1 MTRLE
6 IEAQALLTSLKTD
19 VTIPILRIFRF
30 TKAEKAKDAGEE
42 VLNWI
47 WDIYTDEL
55 DREFKEMKVREIA
68 LEGKR
73 VKQRPDYL
81 KNEKFAKCVKRCT
94 DELERRNSFED
105 MWFLL
110 MLPSKRNLEFLK
122 ALGGYTGEDGNIP
135 PKKEPDT
142 SHLPD
147 AIVDWTNRK
156 ARKFYL
162 LFEIANE
169 AIRRG
174 KHRIFDTFSFEG
186 THMKLNYEEENRAR
200 FYGSRDGLL
209 KNAFKPL

>member
-6 IEAQALLTSLKTD
+6 IEAQALLASLKTD

-30 TKAEKAKDAGEE
+30 TKAEKSKDVGGE

-55 DREFKEMKVREIA
+55 DRELKEMKVREIA
-68 LEGKR
+68 LEGTR
-73 VKQRPDYL
+73 LKQRPDYL
-81 KNEKFAKCVKRCT
+81 KNEKFAECVKRCT
-94 DELERRNSFED
+94 DELEGRNSFED

-122 ALGGYTGEDGNIP
+122 ALGGYTGEDGNTP
-135 PKKEPDT
+135 PTKEPDT

-147 AIVDWTNRK
+147 ATIDWTNRK
-156 ARKFYL
+156 ARKVYL

-169 AIRRG
+169 AIRRR

-186 THMKLNYEEENRAR
+186 THMKLQYEEENQAG

>member
-1 MTRLE
+1 M
-6 IEAQALLTSLKTD
+6 
-19 VTIPILRIFRF
+19 LRIFRF
-30 TKAEKAKDAGEE
+30 TKAKKTKNSGGE

-55 DREFKEMKVREIA
+55 DNEFKGIKIREIT

-73 VKQRPDYL
+73 IKQRPDYL
-81 KNEKFAKCVKRCT
+81 KNEKFSKCIKRCT
-94 DELERRNSFED
+94 DELERRGNFKD

-122 ALGGYTGEDGNIP
+122 ALGGYTGEEGDVP
-135 PKKEPDT
+135 PQNEPDT

-147 AIVDWTNRK
+147 AVVDWTNRK

-174 KHRIFDTFSFEG
+174 NHQIFETFSFEG
-186 THMKLNYEEENRAR
+186 THMKLQYEEDSQSR
-200 FYGSRDGLL
+200 FYGSRNGLL
-209 KNAFKPL
+209 KNTFKPL